1 MNLETDISI
10 IRKILTFFVGLALI
24 YLIFLLQNLLIPF
37 VLALFTALLVYPVL
51 FWLNKKK
58 VPIWLSITMI
68 WVVIIFSVGF
78 LGWIFYSTGMSF
90 YDQRELLLIQ
100 LEHKANGIIDFIN
113 NQTNANL
120 DISIVFNELKT
131 LISSKYILS
140 QTSNVAGSLGSFVG
154 IFSMVALYLIILMSG
169 ILSYENYFK
178 YLEQDKKKGKLLHAF
193 EEVKKST
200 ITYMRVKFIMS
211 ICTGIGTG
219 IVCLIFNIKFAIF
232 WGFLAYL
239 LNFIPTFGSIA
250 GVIPPV
256 LMATIQFDSF
266 TYIMLILALLFV
278 VQTIFGN
285 ILEPIYMGSSVSLN
299 TIAVIM
305 GLLFWGFLWGIYGM
319 FLSVPLMV
327 MVKTVLSQI
336 DGAEVFA
343 RLLGEQKKAK

>member
-1 MNLETDISI
+1 MNLEKDISI

-37 VLALFTALLVYPVL
+37 VLALFTALLVYPIL

-140 QTSNVAGSLGSFVG
+140 QTSNVAGSLGSFIGV
-154 IFSMVALYLIILMSG
+154 FSMVALYLIILMSG

-178 YLEQDKKKGKLLHAF
+178 YLEQDKRKASYYTPSKK
-193 EEVKKST
+193 
-200 ITYMRVKFIMS
+200 
-211 ICTGIGTG
+211 
-219 IVCLIFNIKFAIF
+219 
-232 WGFLAYL
+232 
-239 LNFIPTFGSIA
+239 
-250 GVIPPV
+250 
-256 LMATIQFDSF
+256 
-266 TYIMLILALLFV
+266 
-278 VQTIFGN
+278 
-285 ILEPIYMGSSVSLN
+285 
-299 TIAVIM
+299 
-305 GLLFWGFLWGIYGM
+305 
-319 FLSVPLMV
+319 
-327 MVKTVLSQI
+327 
-336 DGAEVFA
+336 
-343 RLLGEQKKAK
+343 